1 MRGNSA
7 EGRNNKSEKAA
18 LGGDLFR
25 FFGPL
30 ARAKVLS
37 TLYQP
42 RGGITMREVMLFV
55 VEALAFCAML
65 FVITAWLYIAA
76 GVIN

>member
-1 MRGNSA
+1 
-7 EGRNNKSEKAA
+7 
-18 LGGDLFR
+18 
-25 FFGPL
+25 
-30 ARAKVLS
+30 
-37 TLYQP
+37 
-42 RGGITMREVMLFV
+42 MREVMLFV